1 MRGDNKRMDRGNL
14 ILLGIILVLVL
25 AIAFGIGW
33 LVVSGG
39 QTSDKDK
46 IVEAK
51 EKYDL
56 EKSKMY
62 AIAGEPIVS
71 NLNTGN
77 IKDKKVIR
85 VKAQLR
91 VADDKMVRE
100 LSERNVEII
109 DIVISILRA
118 KTPEEMIKPDAKDMV
133 KREMISK
140 INKAF
145 NTDKVL
151 DVFFEEFIV
160 Q

>member
-1 MRGDNKRMDRGNL
+1 MSKGNL
-14 ILLGIILVLVL
+14 ILLGIILILVL

-39 QTSDKDK
+39 QDNKEA
-46 IVEAK
+46 EAK
-51 EKYDL
+51 PKYDL
-56 EKSKMY
+56 KKSKLY

-71 NLNTGN
+71 NLNTGDV
-77 IKDKKVIR
+77 KDKKVIR

-91 VADDKMVRE
+91 VADDKIIKV
-100 LSERNVEII
+100 LTERNVEIV
-109 DIVISILRA
+109 DIMISILRA
-118 KTPEEMIKPDAKDMV
+118 KTPEEMIKPDAKEIV
-133 KREMISK
+133 KNELINK

-151 DVFFEEFIV
+151 DAFFEEFIV